1 MRHVKAAICVAALL
15 GIAILS
21 YSAGAKEPKQIT
33 LTAIGRFNAGPGI
46 ERAEIAAYDPATRRI
61 FSINPT
67 LFRVDVLNIS
77 DPSDPVLAFT
87 TPLGGRPNSV
97 AIHEGVVAVAIENAI
112 KTDPG
117 FVKFFDT
124 NGALLSSVTVG
135 ALPDM
140 LIFTPNGRRLLVANE
155 GEPNDA

>member
-1 MRHVKAAICVAALL
+1 VIRAI
-15 GIAILS
+15 
-21 YSAGAKEPKQIT
+21 P
-33 LTAIGRFNAGPGI
+33 
-46 ERAEIAAYDPATRRI
+46 
-61 FSINPT
+61 
-67 LFRVDVLNIS
+67 
-77 DPSDPVLAFT
+77 LAFT
-87 TPLGGRPNSV
+87 TPFGGRPNSV